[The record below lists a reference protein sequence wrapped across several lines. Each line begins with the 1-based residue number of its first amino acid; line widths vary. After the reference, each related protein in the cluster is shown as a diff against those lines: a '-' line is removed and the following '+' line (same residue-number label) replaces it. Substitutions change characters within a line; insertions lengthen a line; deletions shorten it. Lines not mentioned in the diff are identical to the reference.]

1 MAAEGP
7 NLLFDATIYLGAAV
21 VAVPLA
27 KRFGLGSVLG
37 YLLAGVAIGPW
48 GLQIVTDS
56 QSILHFAEF
65 GVVLLLFLIG
75 LELNPKRL
83 WEMRKPIIGLGGSQV
98 LFSTLLLS
106 GLGLVF
112 GLSWQAALVVGMGLS
127 LSSTAIVL
135 QTLTEKNLLSTP
147 AGSGGFSILLFQD
160 IAVIPMLA
168 IIPLLGVAIDQESS
182 QPGWVSA
189 LISFGAIIGVIVVG
203 RYLTRP
209 VLRLI
214 AEAKSREVF
223 TAFSLFLVISIS
235 LAMQAVDL
243 SMALGSFLAGVL
255 LADSEYRHQLESDIE
270 PFKGLLLGLFF
281 IAVGMSIDFGL
292 LISSP
297 LLILGITIG
306 LITVKMFVLI
316 MLARKFDIPLNQQ
329 TLFTFILS
337 QGGEFAFVIFGVAIG
352 FSAIPQ
358 NVADILIV
366 VVALS
371 MLTTPLLMIINDK
384 FIEPRFAAPK
394 RTMDEKIE
402 PQENPVVIAG
412 FGRFGQIVARLLHSN
427 KIGTTIIEHNPDS
440 IERVRRFG
448 FKVFYGD
455 VSRLDLLHAAGL
467 DHAKVFILATDD
479 REAGL
484 HTISL
489 IKEHFPHV
497 KIFARAWDLI
507 HVYQLK
513 DHKVDGFQRE
523 TFDSALRLSTYALV
537 ALGFEKHRA
546 HRAAQQ
552 FREYDVKLID
562 KLYEVHK
569 DQDQVITIIQEGR
582 EEIERLLNEDEQQL
596 NVNEHGEEHHW
607 G

>member
-1 MAAEGP
+1 MAVEES
-7 NLLFDATIYLGAAV
+7 NILFDAAVYLGAVV
-21 VAVPLA
+21 VAVPIA
-27 KRFGLGSVLG
+27 KRLGLGSVLG

-48 GLQIVTDS
+48 GLRIVTDS

-98 LFSTLLLS
+98 FISTILLTGV
-106 GLGLVF
+106 GLAF
-112 GLSWQAALVVGMGLS
+112 GLTWQAALVVGMGLS
-127 LSSTAIVL
+127 LSSTAIAL
-135 QTLTEKNLLSTP
+135 QTMTEKNLLSTP

-168 IIPLLGVAIDQESS
+168 IIPLLGVAVSHENS
-182 QPGWVSA
+182 QPGWISA
-189 LISFGAIIGVIVVG
+189 LSSFGAIIAIIVVG
-203 RYLTRP
+203 RYLMRP

-214 AEAKSREVF
+214 AETKSREVF
-223 TAFSLFLVISIS
+223 TAFSLFLVIGIS
-235 LAMQAVDL
+235 LAMQAVEL

-297 LLILGITIG
+297 LLIVGITLG
-306 LITVKMFVLI
+306 LISLKMLVLVI
-316 MLARKFDIPLNQQ
+316 LARKFDIPLHQHA
-329 TLFTFILS
+329 LFAFVLS
-337 QGGEFAFVIFGVAIG
+337 QGGEFAFVLFGVATG

-371 MLTTPLLMIINDK
+371 MLTTPLLLILNEK
-384 FIEPRFAAPK
+384 FIEPRFSAPE
-394 RTMDEKIE
+394 RTLDEKME

-455 VSRLDLLHAAGL
+455 VSRLDLLHSAGL

-484 HTISL
+484 HTIEL

-552 FREYDVKLID
+552 FRAYDVKLID

-569 DQDQVITIIQEGR
+569 DQDQVVTIIQEGR
-582 EEIERLLNEDEQQL
+582 EEIERLLNEDEQSL
-596 NVNEHGEEHHW
+596 NVKNGSEDHHW

>member
-1 MAAEGP
+1 MAVEES
-7 NLLFDATIYLGAAV
+7 NILFDAAVYLGAVV
-21 VAVPLA
+21 VAVPIA
-27 KRFGLGSVLG
+27 KRLGLGSVLG

-48 GLQIVTDS
+48 GLRIVTDS

-98 LFSTLLLS
+98 FISTILLTGV
-106 GLGLVF
+106 GLAF
-112 GLSWQAALVVGMGLS
+112 GLTWQAALVVGMGLS
-127 LSSTAIVL
+127 LSSTAIAL
-135 QTLTEKNLLSTP
+135 QTMTEKNLLSTP

-168 IIPLLGVAIDQESS
+168 IIPLLGVAVSHENS
-182 QPGWVSA
+182 QPGWISA
-189 LISFGAIIGVIVVG
+189 LSSFGAIIAIIVVG
-203 RYLTRP
+203 RYLMRP

-214 AEAKSREVF
+214 AETKSREVF
-223 TAFSLFLVISIS
+223 TAFSLFLVIGIS
-235 LAMQAVDL
+235 LAMQAVEL

-297 LLILGITIG
+297 LLIVGITLG
-306 LITVKMFVLI
+306 LISLKMLVLVI
-316 MLARKFDIPLNQQ
+316 LARKFDIPLHQHA
-329 TLFTFILS
+329 LFAFVLS
-337 QGGEFAFVIFGVAIG
+337 QGGEFAFVLFGVAIG

-371 MLTTPLLMIINDK
+371 MLTTPLLLILNEK
-384 FIEPRFAAPK
+384 FIEPRFSAPE
-394 RTMDEKIE
+394 RTLDEKME

-455 VSRLDLLHAAGL
+455 VSRLDLLHSAGL

-484 HTISL
+484 HTIEL

-552 FREYDVKLID
+552 FRAYDVKLID

-569 DQDQVITIIQEGR
+569 DQDQVVTIIQEGR
-582 EEIERLLNEDEQQL
+582 EEIERLLNEDEQSL
-596 NVNEHGEEHHW
+596 NVKNGSEDHHW